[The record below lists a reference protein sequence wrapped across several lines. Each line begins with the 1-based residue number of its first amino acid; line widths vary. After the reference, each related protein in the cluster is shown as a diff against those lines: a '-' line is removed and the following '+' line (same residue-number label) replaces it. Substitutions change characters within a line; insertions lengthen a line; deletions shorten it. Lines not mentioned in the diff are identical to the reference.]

1 MRLIPHSRS
10 KQCAQSRARNRVRTG
25 AIMAMELLL
34 ILPLMMAI
42 FFGTVEY
49 GLLLA
54 AEARLFNASREGARV
69 AAAGGD
75 SDDVEAVVK
84 AALLAREAELVD
96 IQSILTDDNDDPLK
110 PGDQVAVMVSAPATT
125 LVPDFLRFI
134 GISISNRCLI
144 GQTVMRKE

>member
-1 MRLIPHSRS
+1 MRLIPHNRS
-10 KQCAQSRARNRVRTG
+10 KRHARTGVRKG

-75 SDDVEAVVK
+75 SDDVEAAVK
-84 AALLAREAELVD
+84 AALIAREAELVD
-96 IQSILTDDNDDPLK
+96 IQSLLTDDNDDPLK

>member
-1 MRLIPHSRS
+1 MGNRKASAR
-10 KQCAQSRARNRVRTG
+10 RAPGPRHG
-25 AIMAMELLL
+25 GIMAMELLL

-69 AAAGGD
+69 AAAGGNL
-75 SDDVEAVVK
+75 DDVK
-84 AALLAREAELVD
+84 AAVKATLLKGEQNLVD
-96 IQSILTDDNDDPLK
+96 IQAVLTDPPNSTQPVP
-110 PGDQVAVMVSAPATT
+110 PGSPVAVKVSATAKT

-134 GISISNRCLI
+134 GMSIANRCLS

>member
-1 MRLIPHSRS
+1 
-10 KQCAQSRARNRVRTG
+10 
-25 AIMAMELLL
+25 MAMEFLLVF
-34 ILPLMMAI
+34 PLMLAI

-69 AAAGGD
+69 AAAGGNIE
-75 SDDVEAVVK
+75 DVRA
-84 AALLAREAELVD
+84 AARTALLTGEQSRVD
-96 IQSILTDDNDDPLK
+96 IQAVLTDPPSSSNPVL
-110 PGDQVAVMVSAPATT
+110 PGGQVAVIVCAPARA

-134 GISISNRCLI
+134 GMSLANRCLV

>member
-1 MRLIPHSRS
+1 MRRRSRS
-10 KQCAQSRARNRVRTG
+10 LARRRPRTG
-25 AIMAMELLL
+25 AVLAMELLL
-34 ILPLMMAI
+34 VFPLMMAI

-69 AAAGGD
+69 AAAGGNI
-75 SDDVEAVVK
+75 DDVRAAVNT
-84 AALLAREAELVD
+84 ALLTNEVSRVHVQAV
-96 IQSILTDDNDDPLK
+96 LTDPPSSSDPVL
-110 PGDQVAVMVSAPATT
+110 PGGQVAVHVSAPARA

-134 GISISNRCLI
+134 GISLAHRCLS

>member
-1 MRLIPHSRS
+1 
-10 KQCAQSRARNRVRTG
+10 
-25 AIMAMELLL
+25 MAMELLL

-54 AEARLFNASREGARV
+54 AEARLVNASREGARV
-69 AAAGGD
+69 AAAGGNL
-75 SDDVEAVVK
+75 DDVK
-84 AALLAREAELVD
+84 AAVKATLLKGEQNLVD
-96 IQSILTDDNDDPLK
+96 IQALLTDPPNSTQPVP
-110 PGDQVAVMVSAPATT
+110 PGGRVAVMVNASAKT

-134 GISISNRCLI
+134 GFSIANRCLS

>member
-1 MRLIPHSRS
+1 MGNRKASAR
-10 KQCAQSRARNRVRTG
+10 RAPRPRHGNTRYG
-25 AIMAMELLL
+25 GIMAMELLL
-34 ILPLMMAI
+34 IFPLIMAI

-69 AAAGGD
+69 AAAGGNL
-75 SDDVEAVVK
+75 DDVK
-84 AALLAREAELVD
+84 AAVKATLLKGEQNLVD
-96 IQSILTDDNDDPLK
+96 IQAVLTDPPNSTQPVP
-110 PGDQVAVMVSAPATT
+110 PGSPVVVKVMASAKT

-134 GISISNRCLI
+134 GFSIANRCLS

>member
-1 MRLIPHSRS
+1 MRLIPHTWS
-10 KQCAQSRARNRVRTG
+10 KERAGRRQG
-25 AIMAMELLL
+25 AIMALELLL
-34 ILPLMMAI
+34 VLPLVLAI

-54 AEARLFNASREGARV
+54 AEARLINASREGARV

-75 SDDVEAVVK
+75 SNDVEAAVK
-84 AALLAREAELVD
+84 AALLADEADLVD
-96 IQSILTDDNDDPLK
+96 IQALLTDVNDDPLL

-125 LVPDFLRFI
+125 LVPDLLRFI
-134 GISISNRCLI
+134 GISICNRCLI

>member
-1 MRLIPHSRS
+1 MRLTP
-10 KQCAQSRARNRVRTG
+10 RNRRTKQARSG

-75 SDDVEAVVK
+75 IDDVKTAVK
-84 AALLAREAELVD
+84 AALLKGEQNLVD
-96 IQSILTDDNDDPLK
+96 IQALLTDDDDNPLK

-144 GQTVMRKE
+144 GQTAMRKE

>member
-1 MRLIPHSRS
+1 MRLIPHNRS
-10 KQCAQSRARNRVRTG
+10 KQRARSGLRNG

-75 SDDVEAVVK
+75 FDDVEAVVK

-96 IQSILTDDNDDPLK
+96 IQALLTDDNDDPLK